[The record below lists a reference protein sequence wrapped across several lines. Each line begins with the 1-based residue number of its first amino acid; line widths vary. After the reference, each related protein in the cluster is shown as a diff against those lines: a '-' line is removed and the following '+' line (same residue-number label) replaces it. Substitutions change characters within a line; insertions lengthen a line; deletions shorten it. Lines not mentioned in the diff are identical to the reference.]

1 MDLASRYPAVS
12 DLRARAKRRLP
23 RFVWD
28 FLDSATGT
36 EATAQRNRA
45 ALDAVLFSPSILHGE
60 IDPDPGKALFERT
73 HPLPFGVAP
82 VGMSGLIWPG
92 AERHLARAATQ
103 AGLPYTLSTVAT
115 MLPEEVGPM
124 TGGEGWFQIYP
135 PRDPEIRADTLRRA
149 REAGFRVLVLTV
161 DVPAPSR
168 RERQVRAGLRQP
180 PRLTP
185 RLALQTAVRPAWA
198 LAMARAG
205 LPRMKL
211 FDAYAADL
219 QTRSLP
225 STAHAGY
232 LLRTSPDMEYLR
244 RLREAW
250 EGPFVAKGVLRPEDA
265 RRLDAEGVDAIWVSN
280 HAGRQFDGAPATA
293 DVLPAIRAATKLPLI
308 ADGGIEGGLD
318 ILRLLTLG
326 ADFVMMGRA
335 WHYALAALGP
345 AGPAHLIDILRA
357 DMIANMH
364 QLGAATLADLPA
376 PVYPPKIT
384 P

>member
-60 IDPDPGKALFERT
+60 IDPDPGTALFER
-73 HPLPFGVAP
+73 
-82 VGMSGLIWPG
+82 
-92 AERHLARAATQ
+92 
-103 AGLPYTLSTVAT
+103 TVAT
-115 MLPEEVGPM
+115 MLPEEVGPA

-198 LAMARAG
+198 LAVARAG

-318 ILRLLTLG
+318 ILRLLTIS

-357 DMIANMH
+357 DLIANMH